1 MNVKEQ
7 SDSRFYIVLN
17 HICIGLLVVVLVGK
31 IANDRPWFVF
41 GLALFFACTLIV
53 LYVCIDLILDRLG
66 TGISVK
72 NLRESIFYYLF
83 IILNTISMAMDFI
96 QKLPSVE
103 RQDSVWL
110 LVFLFF
116 SALFTG
122 MFIYNTLQVLK
133 TNKTTPTQ
141 QIEPSMESRPPIVP

>member
-17 HICIGLLVVVLVGK
+17 HICIGLLVVILVGK